1 MIVKAKIIMY
11 HGFIM
16 YVDTIHIK
24 IIATGTAVNEPIS
37 LQDFYILQEMVQYYL
52 QVDSEQL
59 MMYTAIPRV
68 TTNILEKRDIAKMPM
83 DKLKCYF

>member
-52 QVDSEQL
+52 
-59 MMYTAIPRV
+59 
-68 TTNILEKRDIAKMPM
+68 
-83 DKLKCYF
+83 